1 VFSRVEYSESNESL
15 SVNEDC
21 VASLPNLE
29 DMHRKEASLI
39 GPSSWCKKECN
50 FLDLEGVFFTK
61 GCVATFN
68 LREAILDDILGHDHV
83 GLTIFYY
90 TGTSH
95 Q

>member
-1 VFSRVEYSESNESL
+1 MFSRGEYSESSESL

-29 DMHRKEASLI
+29 DMHQKEASLI
-39 GPSSWCKKECN
+39 RLSNWCKKECN
-50 FLDLEGVFFTK
+50 FLDLEGVFFMK
-61 GCVATFN
+61 GCVAASN
-68 LREAILDDILGHDHV
+68 LRETILNDILGHDHV
-83 GLTIFYY
+83 GLTILYC